1 MKPNDLSRRAADAT
15 VAIVFGFGVA
25 FGVAF
30 SYGADSSP
38 VDQGAAVT
46 EVSCLNEG
54 PVETYQAGK
63 TDPAPVGKRIDRRA
77 LLVGVTKYDNLD
89 RQYHLLGPAND
100 VQLMRRLLQERYKF
114 LPDGIVFLSEDD
126 GTQARRR
133 PTRANIEREFHRLAE
148 QVEEGDQVV
157 ILLSGHG
164 DRQPESDPPDTD
176 YPEPDGIDEI
186 FLPAD
191 VGVWKG
197 FPQRVPNA
205 IVDDEIGTWLRAIAA
220 KRAYIWVIFDCC
232 HSATMTRGSE
242 VVRELPPGL
251 LVPRAELDKAR
262 DRGVQRQTKT
272 SVAASVK
279 RPPFLP
285 PQPSNYIVAVYACR
299 PQEQT
304 PECEQPSGAQDAKIY
319 GLLTY
324 SLVDILTKSANSK
337 APLTYRELV
346 QRLQVQYAGRP
357 QGSPTPLVEGDGQD
371 RIVLGTEQPM
381 RSAWLLTRDKDGYK
395 VNAGDLHGL
404 TPGSILTVES
414 PAGMDTEPKL
424 LGHVRVVTTRPFDAT
439 VEPCR
444 YRGSPAPS
452 ELAPLSSCRTV
463 FIDYGLRR
471 LKVAIQ
477 VPDGQEASRQV
488 LWKAL
493 EPIADAKTGM
503 VELVKEPRLAD
514 WLLRSD
520 QDRVELFEASGN
532 RPPFP
537 LPPLNSR
544 LLGESLRQ
552 NLEKVFRARNLVTLA
567 SRFEAERY
575 RGGSDVDVAVEV
587 LLQKDRSSPVEVM
600 SAPPGG
606 RVFRPGNLI
615 SFRVRNQSRS
625 TRVDVSLLIVGT
637 NLRIYPFYPE
647 ANELGKGLNPGE
659 LLTTPSGVI
668 KENPPFGPECLVVI
682 AVPAKNPSVDFTSLA
697 QSALPLSRGND
708 VDQNPRS
715 PLHELLDSARL
726 ATKSRAGL
734 EQSTVDEYGLRILT
748 WRTEPK

>member
-1 MKPNDLSRRAADAT
+1 
-15 VAIVFGFGVA
+15 
-25 FGVAF
+25 
-30 SYGADSSP
+30 
-38 VDQGAAVT
+38 
-46 EVSCLNEG
+46 
-54 PVETYQAGK
+54 
-63 TDPAPVGKRIDRRA
+63 
-77 LLVGVTKYDNLD
+77 
-89 RQYHLLGPAND
+89 
-100 VQLMRRLLQERYKF
+100 MRRLLQERYKF
-114 LPDGIVFLSEDD
+114 PPDGIVFLSEDD

-164 DRQPESDPPDTD
+164 DRQPESVPPDTD

-232 HSATMTRGSE
+232 HSATMTRESE

-304 PECEQPSGAQDAKIY
+304 PECEQPSGAQDAKVY

-324 SLVDILTKSANSK
+324 SLVNILTKSANSK

-371 RIVLGTEQPM
+371 RIVLGTEHPM

-414 PAGMDTEPKL
+414 PAGMDAEPKL

-544 LLGESLRQ
+544 LLGESLCQ

-587 LLQKDRSSPVEVM
+587 LLQKDHSSPVEVM

-637 NLRIYPFYPE
+637 NLRIYAFYPE

-708 VDQNPRS
+708 VDQNHRS